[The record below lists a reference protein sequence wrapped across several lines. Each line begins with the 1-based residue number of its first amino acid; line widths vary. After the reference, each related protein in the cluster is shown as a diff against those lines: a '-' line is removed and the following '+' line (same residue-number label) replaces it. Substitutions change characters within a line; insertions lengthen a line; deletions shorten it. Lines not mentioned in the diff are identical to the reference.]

1 MAKAAHPRRVLA
13 IDPTTR
19 GFGYVVLE
27 GSTRII
33 DWGVK
38 SSRSTTIEKEIQVLS
53 KIKDLI
59 RHCQPQCIV
68 IEETRGEQSRRCG
81 RVRLLL
87 GTVRN
92 IAVWEGIKSRNIST
106 DQVKRVF
113 GTFGATTKHEI
124 ACVIAEH
131 LPDLAPYLPKVRK
144 PWMPEDYRMAIF
156 DAAAMALTYFYSRR
170 VG

>member
-1 MAKAAHPRRVLA
+1 MTKPAHLRRVLA
-13 IDPTTR
+13 IDPTSR
-19 GFGYVVLE
+19 GFGFVVLE

-38 SSRSTTIEKEIQVLS
+38 SSRSTTIDKEIQLLAKVR
-53 KIKDLI
+53 DLI
-59 RHCQPQCIV
+59 QHCQPQCIV
-68 IEETRGEQSRRCG
+68 VEETRGQQSRRCG

-92 IAVWEGIKSRNIST
+92 MAVWDGIKSQNIAS
-106 DQVKRVF
+106 DEVKRVF

-124 ACVIAEH
+124 ACVIAEQ
-131 LPDLAPYLPKVRK
+131 LPDLAPFLPKVRK

-156 DAAAMALTYFYSRR
+156 DAAAMALTYFYSR
-170 VG
+170 GLS